1 MVKYF
6 ESDIQKLHQRRGVL
20 RSLEGE
26 SMLLG
31 KFSLAIFLM
40 TAPVWAQYSRV
51 DMTKLAADRFDAAVR
66 TLNLRSD
73 QADAI
78 KPLLLSEYVGI
89 GQVKDVYVTSAKSD
103 ASNKNADKKT
113 AQESLKAL
121 DAKYSAQIT
130 AILTP
135 EQAKA
140 WKRMQKDWKS
150 DFTVPK
156 S

>member
-1 MVKYF
+1 
-6 ESDIQKLHQRRGVL
+6 
-20 RSLEGE
+20 
-26 SMLLG
+26 
-31 KFSLAIFLM
+31 M

-140 WKRMQKDWKS
+140 WKRMQKDWKN
-150 DFTVPK
+150 DLIVPK

>member
-1 MVKYF
+1 
-6 ESDIQKLHQRRGVL
+6 
-20 RSLEGE
+20 
-26 SMLLG
+26 MLLG
-31 KFSLAIFLM
+31 KFSLAILLM
-40 TAPVWAQYSRV
+40 TAPVWAQYSKA
-51 DMTKLAADRFDAAVR
+51 DMTKLAADRFDSAVR

-78 KPLLLSEYVGI
+78 RPLLLSEYVGI

-103 ASNKNADKKT
+103 TSNKSADKKT
-113 AQESLKAL
+113 AQESLKAI
-121 DAKYSAQIT
+121 DAKYNAQIT

-150 DFTVPK
+150 DFIVPK

>member
-1 MVKYF
+1 
-6 ESDIQKLHQRRGVL
+6 
-20 RSLEGE
+20 
-26 SMLLG
+26 MLLG
-31 KFSLAIFLM
+31 KFNLAIFLM
-40 TAPVWAQYSRV
+40 TAPVWAQYSRA
-51 DMTKLAADRFDAAVR
+51 DMTKLAADRFDTAAK

-78 KPLLLSEYVGI
+78 KPLLQSKYLGI

-103 ASNKNADKKT
+103 ASNKSADKKT
-113 AQESLKAL
+113 AQESLKAI

-135 EQAKA
+135 EQARA
-140 WKRMQKDWKS
+140 WKRMQKDWKN
-150 DFTVPK
+150 DLIVPK

>member
-1 MVKYF
+1 
-6 ESDIQKLHQRRGVL
+6 
-20 RSLEGE
+20 
-26 SMLLG
+26 MLLG
-31 KFSLAIFLM
+31 KFTLAILLI
-40 TAPVWAQYSRV
+40 TAPAWAQYSRA
-51 DMTKLAADRFDAAVR
+51 DMTKLAADRFDTVVK

-78 KPLLLSEYVGI
+78 KSLFQSKYVGI

-103 ASNKNADKKT
+103 AANKNASKKT
-113 AQESLKAL
+113 AQESLKAI
-121 DAKYSAQIT
+121 DAKYNAQIT

-140 WKRMQKDWKS
+140 WKRMQKDWKN
-150 DFTVPK
+150 DVIVPK